1 MKHHV
6 RNGDSSADPG
16 KCDNVAKK
24 KKSEGETVSLFPFL
38 SILACVIGVLTL
50 MITALALSQ
59 MDNQDDKWKRAEEF
73 EQQQNK
79 ITDKQQ
85 ELDQVKSQVEDYSKL
100 NRELILALEELKKL
114 KQDKNK
120 IPDDVSPKEKVK
132 LLAEANRLT
141 KRIEEIKDDPIALQ
155 KEIEKLKVE
164 LNKRENPVAAEVR
177 IQPGGTGV
185 DLNPTFIEC
194 TKNGIVVLDG
204 PNKDIRVRRDDLSKS
219 LPFVELL
226 DKIGAQSKGTV
237 IFLVRQ
243 DAVYTYNIASSVAR
257 SRFCPNGKL
266 PVEGNGKIDLSK
278 FKSSA
283 G

>member
-1 MKHHV
+1 MV
-6 RNGDSSADPG
+6 
-16 KCDNVAKK
+16 KK
-24 KKSEGETVSLFPFL
+24 KKSEGATISLFPFL

-59 MDNQDDKWKRAEEF
+59 MDNQDDKWIRAEEF
-73 EQQQNK
+73 EQEQKK
-79 ITDKQQ
+79 ITEKQD
-85 ELDQVKSQVEDYSKL
+85 ELDQLKIQLADYSKL
-100 NRELILALEELKKL
+100 NRDLILALEELKNLKL
-114 KQDKNK
+114 EKGK
-120 IPDDVSPKEKVK
+120 IPDDISPKEKVK
-132 LLAEANRLT
+132 LLAEANRLS
-141 KRIEEIKDDPIALQ
+141 KRIEEIQDDPMELQ
-155 KEIEKLKVE
+155 KEIDKLKVE
-164 LNKRENPVAAEVR
+164 LNKRENPMAAEVR

-185 DLNPTFIEC
+185 DLKPTFIEC

-204 PNKDIRVRRDDLSKS
+204 SKKDLRVRRDDLTKS

-226 DKIGAQSKGTV
+226 DKIGAQNKGTV

-278 FKSSA
+278 FKNTA

>member
-1 MKHHV
+1 
-6 RNGDSSADPG
+6 
-16 KCDNVAKK
+16 VAKK

-204 PNKDIRVRRDDLSKS
+204 PNKDLRVRRDDLSKS

>member
-1 MKHHV
+1 MA
-6 RNGDSSADPG
+6 R
-16 KCDNVAKK
+16 KK
-24 KKSEGETVSLFPFL
+24 KGNEETVSLFPFL

-59 MDNQDDKWKRAEEF
+59 MDNQDDSWKRAEEF
-73 EQQQNK
+73 AQ
-79 ITDKQQ
+79 KQQ
-85 ELDQVKSQVEDYSKL
+85 DISEKQEEIDQVKNQMEDISKL
-100 NRELILALEELKKL
+100 NRDMLLALEELKKI
-114 KQDKNK
+114 KQEKNK
-120 IPDDVSPKEKVK
+120 IPNDISPEEKVK
-132 LLAEANRLT
+132 LLAEANRLE
-141 KRIEEIKDDPIALQ
+141 KRITEIKDDPVELQ
-155 KEIEKLKVE
+155 KEIDKLKAE

-194 TKNGIVVLDG
+194 TRNGIVILDG
-204 PNKDIRVRRDDLSKS
+204 PKENLRVRRADLTKS

-226 DKIGAQSKGTV
+226 DKIGAQKKGTV

-257 SRFCPNGKL
+257 SRYCPNGKL

-278 FKSSA
+278 FKNAA

>member
-1 MKHHV
+1 MA
-6 RNGDSSADPG
+6 RRR
-16 KCDNVAKK
+16 
-24 KKSEGETVSLFPFL
+24 KSDEETVSLFPFL

-50 MITALALSQ
+50 MITAMALSQ
-59 MDNQDDKWKRAEEF
+59 MDQQDDAWKRAEEF
-73 EQQQNK
+73 EENQEQ
-79 ITDKQQ
+79 ITEKQQ
-85 ELDQVKSQVEDYSKL
+85 ELDEVQSQVEDLSKL
-100 NRELILALEELKKL
+100 NRELMLALEELKKL
-114 KQDKNK
+114 KQEKQK
-120 IPDDVSPKEKVK
+120 IPAEIKPEEKVK
-132 LLAEANRLT
+132 LLAEANRLE
-141 KRIEEIKDDPIALQ
+141 KRITEIKDAPKEIQ
-155 KEIEKLKVE
+155 KEIDKLKVE

-177 IQPGGTGV
+177 IQPGGSGV

-204 PNKDIRVRRDDLSKS
+204 PSKDLHVRRDDLRKS

-237 IFLVRQ
+237 IFLIRQ

-257 SRFCPNGKL
+257 SRYCPNGKL

-278 FKSSA
+278 FKNTS

>member
-1 MKHHV
+1 
-6 RNGDSSADPG
+6 
-16 KCDNVAKK
+16 VAKK
-24 KKSEGETVSLFPFL
+24 KKSSGETVSLFPFL

-59 MDNQDDKWKRAEEF
+59 MDNQDDTWKRAEEF
-73 EQQQNK
+73 EKDQNQ

-85 ELDQVKSQVEDYSKL
+85 ELDQVKSQIEDLSKL
-100 NRELILALEELKKL
+100 NRDLILALEELKKL
-114 KQDKNK
+114 KQEKNK
-120 IPDDVSPKEKVK
+120 LPDDIGPEEKVK

-141 KRIEEIKDDPIALQ
+141 KRIEEIKDDPMELQ
-155 KEIEKLKVE
+155 KEIDKLKVE

-204 PNKDIRVRRDDLSKS
+204 PAKDLRVRRDDLTKS

-226 DKIGAQSKGTV
+226 DKIGAQQKGTV

-243 DAVYTYNIASSVAR
+243 DAVYTYNIASGVAR
-257 SRFCPNGKL
+257 SRYCSNGKL

-278 FKSSA
+278 FKNAA

>member
-1 MKHHV
+1 M
-6 RNGDSSADPG
+6 
-16 KCDNVAKK
+16 AKK
-24 KKSEGETVSLFPFL
+24 QKSEGETVSLFPFL

-50 MITALALSQ
+50 MITAMALSQ
-59 MDNQDDKWKRAEEF
+59 MDNQDDKWKRFEES
-73 EQQQNK
+73 EQQKEK
-79 ITDKQQ
+79 ITEKQQ
-85 ELDQVKSQVEDYSKL
+85 EIDQVKEQIEDLSKL
-100 NRELILALEELKKL
+100 NRELILALEELKKI
-114 KQDKNK
+114 KQEKSK
-120 IPDDVSPKEKVK
+120 IPNEISPKEKVK
-132 LLAEANRLT
+132 LLAEANRLS
-141 KRIEEIKDDPIALQ
+141 KRIEEIKDDPMELQ
-155 KEIEKLKVE
+155 KEIDKLKVE

-194 TKNGIVVLDG
+194 TKNGIMVLDG
-204 PNKDIRVRRDDLSKS
+204 PAKDLRVRRDDLTKS

-226 DKIGAQSKGTV
+226 DKIGAQKKGTV

-243 DAVYTYNIASSVAR
+243 DAVYTYNITSSVSR

-278 FKSSA
+278 FKNSA